1 MRNPFRYYRSADGL
15 VVEDRDTGSQVASG
29 VDRAYVHRIVDLLN
43 RDAMERSLPQRVWR
57 RHEVLRAYE

>member
-1 MRNPFRYYRSADGL
+1 MRKPFRYYHSTDGL

-43 RDAMERSLPQRVWR
+43 RDAAGHRAQDA
-57 RHEVLRAYE
+57 HELLRAYE